1 MPVSFDEKNKV
12 FNVYTKNFSL
22 VFGIF
27 KEKVPVL
34 IYSGKRIKNTYDMDK
49 RYAWYRQNKKQC
61 RGHCKGNR

>member
-1 MPVSFDEKNKV
+1 MPVSFDGKNKV

-34 IYSGKRIKNTYDMDK
+34 VYSGKRIKNTYVC
-49 RYAWYRQNKKQC
+49 N
-61 RGHCKGNR
+61 